1 MEQKRILNKLP
12 ASSPAP
18 STAAASKAS
27 KSGSSKGKK
36 YEELVK
42 HDLEKKG
49 YIILQQRLRTPFA
62 EVDIFA
68 EDLLNQRLAIIEVK
82 SLANPDWASDRLK
95 SSQEQRL
102 QNARNYLG
110 ELHSKKCVLL
120 LALVKKESH
129 IIYIHL

>member
-1 MEQKRILNKLP
+1 
-12 ASSPAP
+12 
-18 STAAASKAS
+18 
-27 KSGSSKGKK
+27 
-36 YEELVK
+36 
-42 HDLEKKG
+42 
-49 YIILQQRLRTPFA
+49 LQQRLRTPFA